1 MSGFPASLLSADE
14 DLVVDL
20 RPHWIALIK
29 PILQTI
35 LIVTGMIVTWLLTP
49 FSLGWLYALTF
60 VVAVALLTLFPSR
73 PVIRWAT
80 SHFVVTTDRVIRR
93 SGWIAKEAMEI
104 SLEKI
109 SDVRFQQGMLERL
122 IGAGTLTIE
131 SAGRSGQEVLEDVQN
146 PERVQKLIFEMKER
160 NNARSAVGR
169 PPVDIASWGP
179 ASVADELTKLY
190 QLMERGVLSDEEFRA
205 VKARLLGRV

>member
-35 LIVTGMIVTWLLTP
+35 IIVTGMIVTWLLTP

-60 VVAVALLTLFPSR
+60 VVAVALLAQFPSR

-109 SDVRFQQGMLERL
+109 SDVRFQQGVLERL

-160 NNARSAVGR
+160 NNARSGIGR
-169 PPVDIASWGP
+169 PPVEVASWGP